1 MRNRLLSLFG
11 QFDESRFETVNKD
24 HLQYELDV
32 VENEMD
38 FGVEYYQKIIK
49 EFKIDVENPNN
60 SVILYLYSKVDRV
73 DNDRKTNY
81 IKEKSTLPDIDTDV
95 PLSARGMVFNYL
107 SSKYGKDSV
116 AQVITFGTMKARSAI
131 KEVLRVT
138 DFCDNTTANKITESI
153 PEEAKVEPQ
162 MKEVKEKS
170 LIVWTLKYCP
180 DILKDYVRIDE
191 NGELHGE
198 FAEPFKKAIRLEGI
212 VKSTGKHA
220 AAIIIDKDDLG
231 NTYPMVYDSH
241 GEKQICG
248 MEFTDLEEQGALK
261 LDLLGLAAL
270 DKLMSVNSLLRYGK
284 LINYDEEKIRNS
296 Y

>member
-1 MRNRLLSLFG
+1 MRNKLLSLFG

-24 HLQYELDV
+24 HLQYELNV
-32 VENEMD
+32 IENEMD

-60 SVILYLYSKVDRV
+60 SVILYLYSKVDKV
-73 DNDRKTNY
+73 DNNKQTNF

-95 PLSARGMVFNYL
+95 PLSSRGMVFNYL
-107 SSKYGKDSV
+107 SSKYGKDCV

-138 DFCDNTTANKITESI
+138 DFCDNTTANRITESI

-162 MKEVKEKS
+162 MKEAKEKS

-198 FAEPFKKAIRLEGI
+198 FAEPFKKAIRLEGL

-220 AAIIIDKDDLG
+220 AAIIIDKEPLS
-231 NTYPMVYDSH
+231 NVYPMVYDSH
-241 GEKQICG
+241 GDRPICG
-248 MEFTDLEEQGALK
+248 QEYTDLEDEGALK
-261 LDLLGLAAL
+261 LDLLGLGAL
-270 DKLMSVNSLLRYGK
+270 DKLMSINSLLRYGR
-284 LINYDEEKIRNS
+284 LLNHEEESIRNS